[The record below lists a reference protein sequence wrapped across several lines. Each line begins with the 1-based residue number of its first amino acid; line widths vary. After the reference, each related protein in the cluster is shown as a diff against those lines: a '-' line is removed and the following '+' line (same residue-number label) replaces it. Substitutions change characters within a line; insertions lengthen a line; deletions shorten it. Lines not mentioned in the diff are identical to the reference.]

1 MAFGPLARS
10 RHRSDRLTRLGLY
23 CLVMAATASKSS
35 TRFATSA
42 DGTRIAYQVDGTG
55 SPLVLVDGGL
65 AYREQGLSP
74 GLRKILQNR
83 FAIYS
88 YDRRGRGESGPG
100 ATPHSVEREV
110 EDLVAVIATS
120 GGHADVFAHSA
131 GAALALEAARSGA
144 PVLRMVLYEAPFIL
158 DSSHPA
164 DDPAFA
170 HNLQELIDDGRRGE
184 AVASFLRLM
193 EVPAPIRLLV
203 RVLPLWRKLTAV
215 AHTLPYE
222 FALLAPFRQQA
233 PLPPGYYDSVAAET
247 LMVSGDKS
255 YRYMRN
261 AQPLIAAALP
271 HGRVETLPGQ
281 SHDVKPKAIAPLIAA
296 QLLSTS

>member
-1 MAFGPLARS
+1 MSARAS
-10 RHRSDRLTRLGLY
+10 
-23 CLVMAATASKSS
+23 TAS

-55 SPLVLVDGGL
+55 SPVVLVDGAL
-65 AYREQGLSP
+65 AHRGQGLSP
-74 GLRKILQNR
+74 GLRRLLQDR
-83 FAIYS
+83 FSVYS

-110 EDLVAVIATS
+110 EDLVAVIEAS
-120 GGHADVFAHSA
+120 GGPTDVFGYSA

-144 PVLRMVLYEAPFIL
+144 PVLRMVCYEAPFIL
-158 DSSHPA
+158 DSSHPV
-164 DDPAFA
+164 DDPDFSR
-170 HNLQELIDDGRRGE
+170 HLQHLLDEGRPGE
-184 AVASFLRLM
+184 AVTSFFRLM
-193 EVPAPIRLLV
+193 EMPAPVRLLV
-203 RVLPLWRKLTAV
+203 RVLPLWKKLTAV

-233 PLPPGYYDSVAAET
+233 PLPPGYYDSVTAET

-255 YRYMRN
+255 YPYMRN

-271 HGRVETLPGQ
+271 QGRVETLPGQ
-281 SHDVKPKAIAPLIAA
+281 THDVKHKAIAPLIAA
-296 QLLSTS
+296 HLLATS